1 MPNGYD
7 IIDHSF
13 DVIVLGA
20 GGAGLRAT
28 LGMVAAGLS
37 TACVTKVF
45 PTRSH
50 TVAAQGGISAALG
63 NMEKDDWRWHMFD
76 TVRGSDWL
84 GDQDAI
90 EYMCREAI
98 PAVIELEHFGVPF
111 SRTDAGKIYQRRFG
125 GHTTDYAKGGM
136 AYRAAAAA
144 DRTGHAILHTL
155 YQQCLKHKARFFIE
169 YFAIDLLMDENG
181 ACQGLLAWCLE
192 DGSIHRFRA
201 HTTVIAT
208 GGCGRVYQSCTSAHT
223 CTGDGNA
230 MVLRAGL
237 PLQDMEFIQFHPTGI
252 YGAGCL
258 ITEGAR
264 GEGGYLTNS
273 EGERFMPKYAP
284 REKDLSSRDVVSR
297 AEAVEIREGR
307 GVGEKK
313 DHIHL
318 HLEHLPADIIDE
330 RLPGI
335 AQTARV
341 FAGVDAH
348 KEPIPV
354 IPTVHYVMGGIP
366 TTIRAEV
373 VNPTKG
379 DPNAVVP
386 GLMAIGE
393 AACVSVHGANRLGTN
408 SLLDLIVFGRAAA
421 LRAAEII
428 EPGSRVPDTN
438 LHSEERALERF
449 DKIRHSKGGNKP
461 GEIRPLMQET
471 MQSGFAV
478 FRRDDTLREGLQ
490 GLEKLRD
497 PLERVTVDDSSLTW
511 NVALVSA
518 LELANLAD
526 QAVVIA
532 HSAVARTESRGAH
545 AREDYQKRDDDNWLK
560 HICAWKDEDWK
571 VRFDYRPVHLHA
583 LSNDAPSFPPA
594 ERTH

>member
-1 MPNGYD
+1 M
-7 IIDHSF
+7 
-13 DVIVLGA
+13 
-20 GGAGLRAT
+20 
-28 LGMVAAGLS
+28 
-37 TACVTKVF
+37 
-45 PTRSH
+45 
-50 TVAAQGGISAALG
+50 
-63 NMEKDDWRWHMFD
+63 
-76 TVRGSDWL
+76 
-84 GDQDAI
+84 
-90 EYMCREAI
+90 
-98 PAVIELEHFGVPF
+98 
-111 SRTDAGKIYQRRFG
+111 
-125 GHTTDYAKGGM
+125 
-136 AYRAAAAA
+136 
-144 DRTGHAILHTL
+144 
-155 YQQCLKHKARFFIE
+155 
-169 YFAIDLLMDENG
+169 
-181 ACQGLLAWCLE
+181 
-192 DGSIHRFRA
+192 
-201 HTTVIAT
+201 TVIAT
-208 GGCGRVYQSCTSAHT
+208 GGCGRVFQSCTSAHT
-223 CTGDGNA
+223 CTGDGNG

-284 REKDLSSRDVVSR
+284 HEKDLSSRDVVSR
-297 AEAVEIREGR
+297 AEAIEIREGR

-318 HLEHLPADIIDE
+318 HLEHLPADVIDE

-335 AQTARV
+335 VQTART

-366 TTIRAEV
+366 TNIRAEV
-373 VNPTKG
+373 VYPTK
-379 DPNAVVP
+379 DNPDVVVP

-421 LRAAEII
+421 QRAAEII
-428 EPGSRVPDTN
+428 KPGSSIREVN
-438 LHSEERALERF
+438 GHSEQRGLQRF
-449 DKIRHSKGGNKP
+449 DRIRTSKGGSKP
-461 GEIRPLMQET
+461 GEIRPRMQEV
-471 MQSGFAV
+471 MQSHFSV
-478 FRRDDTLREGLQ
+478 FRRGDTLKEGMDKLTA
-490 GLEKLRD
+490 LRD
-497 PLERVTVDDSSLTW
+497 PLARVTVDDDSLLW

-545 AREDYQKRDDDNWLK
+545 AREDYHQRDDRNWLK
-560 HICAWKDEDWK
+560 HTIAWKDENWN
-571 VRFDYRPVHLHA
+571 VSFASRPVHLQA
-583 LSNDAPSFPPA
+583 LSNDVQSFPPA